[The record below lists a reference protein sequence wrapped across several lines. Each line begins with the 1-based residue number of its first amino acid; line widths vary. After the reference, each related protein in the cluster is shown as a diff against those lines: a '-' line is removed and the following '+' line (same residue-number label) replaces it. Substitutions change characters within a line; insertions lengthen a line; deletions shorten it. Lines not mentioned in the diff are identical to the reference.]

1 MDESPNSIHQQISN
15 NFIING
21 DMLYQSEIKI
31 ETDDIIHYI
40 SDNLKNII
48 KTNKNN
54 HLKQS
59 GSINNDPLYNKK
71 FPKLT
76 IEKYLI
82 RIRKYTEAE
91 NNTLIAAF
99 ILIERFIKKENYIIG
114 FNNIYRIMLGCVVLA
129 IKLLEDNKYE
139 NSEYCQIGG
148 ISLKEFND
156 VEYNLFVRLDFNI
169 NITYKELE
177 DIYQSIQKVLYE
189 K

>member
-1 MDESPNSIHQQISN
+1 MDLSSNSIHQQTVN
-15 NFIING
+15 NITNG
-21 DMLYQSEIKI
+21 DIFYKSEKI
-31 ETDDIIHYI
+31 DSDEIIFFI
-40 SDNLKNII
+40 SDQLKNII
-48 KTNKNN
+48 KLNKAN

-59 GSINNDPLYNKK
+59 GANNNDPLYNKK

-82 RIRKYTEAE
+82 RIKKYSEAE

-114 FNNIYRIMLGCVVLA
+114 FNNIYRIMRGCVVLA

-156 VEYNLFVRLDFNI
+156 IEYSLFVRLDFNI